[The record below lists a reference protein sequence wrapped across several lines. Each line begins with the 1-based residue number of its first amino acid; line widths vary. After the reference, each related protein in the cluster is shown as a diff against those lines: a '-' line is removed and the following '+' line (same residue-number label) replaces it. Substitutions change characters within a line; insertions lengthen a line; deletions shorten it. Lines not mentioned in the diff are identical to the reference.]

1 MTLSWY
7 FIVLNIV
14 FEKIFNF
21 ILLYFTHFIL
31 QFADRKLAS
40 RLREV
45 TDALNNAIDRLEE
58 GLVLKD
64 PDSVYKPNV
73 RNKGGWV
80 KIKPE
85 YSNELMDMPDLLILG
100 GNFISP

>member
-1 MTLSWY
+1 MACCENY
-7 FIVLNIV
+7 
-14 FEKIFNF
+14 
-21 ILLYFTHFIL
+21 LLHCF

-40 RLREV
+40 SLREV
-45 TDALNNAIDRLEE
+45 IESLNSAIDRLEE

-80 KIKPE
+80 KVKPE
-85 YSNELMDMPDLLILG
+85 YSNELMDMPDLVILG
-100 GNFISP
+100 GKR

>member
-1 MTLSWY
+1 MACCENY
-7 FIVLNIV
+7 
-14 FEKIFNF
+14 
-21 ILLYFTHFIL
+21 LLHCF

-45 TDALNNAIDRLEE
+45 TESLNSAIDRLEE

-80 KIKPE
+80 KVKPE
-85 YSNELMDMPDLLILG
+85 YSNELMDMPDLVILG
-100 GNFISP
+100 GKR